1 MNFQSYLWSSVAVMQ
16 VVSLLNAVRAE
27 IQTWTYRETENYAWT
42 FSNPSE
48 TPQDYYLSRYAYK
61 FVLLNE
67 QTDFIKSGAP
77 KVVFSVG
84 KLSFKMER
92 MILKN
97 YRNVTNNESMG
108 NHYESWEY
116 QGRRD
121 LMLRA
126 FWIRRLADLR
136 NYTKK
141 IKVI

>member
-1 MNFQSYLWSSVAVMQ
+1 MQ
-16 VVSLLNAVRAE
+16 YEQRYRPERIVRLK
-27 IQTWTYRETENYAWT
+27 IMHGH
-42 FSNPSE
+42 FL

-108 NHYESWEY
+108 NHYES
-116 QGRRD
+116 
-121 LMLRA
+121 
-126 FWIRRLADLR
+126 
-136 NYTKK
+136 
-141 IKVI
+141 